1 MTKPTQAKT
10 SKSKTNAGLPQVF
23 EYCDRKA
30 ALGEMPTYDTLAK
43 HFEASNDTFG
53 PHFRAWRDLY
63 EASDIWDMP
72 EALIATLQD
81 AQHTMWRA
89 MSRLA
94 QSKLVCETHDL
105 KRQLK
110 EADVKLTSCN
120 EVIENLQQQLAQETE
135 SRKSEANDALQ
146 TASDL
151 YAAQQE
157 AHEAKQA
164 AAQLPLVQAELAAVQ
179 QQLHAKTM
187 EVATLNGI
195 IEGIRSER
203 GNT

>member
-1 MTKPTQAKT
+1 MNKTTPAKT
-10 SKSKTNAGLPQVF
+10 RTSKTKAGLPEVF
-23 EYCDRKA
+23 EYCDRKV
-30 ALGEMPTYDTLAK
+30 ALGEVPTYDVLAK
-43 HFEASNDTFG
+43 HFEASNDTVG
-53 PHFRAWRDLY
+53 PHFRAWKELH

-72 EALIATLQD
+72 EAVTAMLQD
-81 AQHTMWRA
+81 AQHTVWRA
-89 MSRLA
+89 MSRIA

-110 EADVKLTSCN
+110 EAAVKLASCD
-120 EVIENLQQQLAQETE
+120 EVNENLQQQLTQEKE
-135 SRKSEANDALQ
+135 LRKSEANDALQ

-157 AHEAKQA
+157 AQEAKQA

-179 QQLHAKTM
+179 QQLHAKTV

>member
-1 MTKPTQAKT
+1 MKKTAEAKT
-10 SKSKTNAGLPQVF
+10 STSKTKAGLPEVF
-23 EYCDRKA
+23 EYCDRKV

-43 HFEASNDTFG
+43 HFEASNETFG
-53 PHFRAWRDLY
+53 PHFRAWKELH

-72 EALIATLQD
+72 ESLTAMLQD
-81 AQHTMWRA
+81 AQLTMWRA
-89 MSRLA
+89 MSRIA

-110 EADVKLTSCN
+110 EAEVKLSSCN
-120 EVIENLQQQLAQETE
+120 EVNENLQQQLAQEATL
-135 SRKSEANDALQ
+135 RKSEANDALQ

-157 AHEAKQA
+157 AQEAKQA
-164 AAQLPLVQAELAAVQ
+164 AAQLPLIQAELVAVQ
-179 QQLHAKTM
+179 QQLHAKAM
-187 EVATLNGI
+187 EAATLNGI

-203 GNT
+203 GNS

>member
-1 MTKPTQAKT
+1 MKKPTEAKT
-10 SKSKTNAGLPQVF
+10 STSKTKAGLPEVF
-23 EYCDRKA
+23 EYCDRKV
-30 ALGEMPTYDTLAK
+30 ALGEVPTYDVLAK
-43 HFEASNDTFG
+43 HFGASNETFG
-53 PHFRAWRDLY
+53 PHFRAWKELH

-72 EALIATLQD
+72 EAVLATLQD

-89 MSRLA
+89 MSRIA

-110 EADVKLTSCN
+110 EAEVKRASCN
-120 EVIENLQQQLAQETE
+120 EVNKNLQQQLTQETE
-135 SRKSEANDALQ
+135 LRKSEANDALQ

-151 YAAQQE
+151 YAVQQE

-164 AAQLPLVQAELAAVQ
+164 SAQLPLVQVELAAVQ
-179 QQLHAKTM
+179 QQLHVKAM
-187 EVATLNGI
+187 EVAKLNGI